1 MLNLFYPGL
10 FPWPL
15 EFLWFPH
22 CDWVSRGYLHEPTPG
37 EPAVFRVCWNSIFV
51 QPGNMISVSFFRLF
65 RVLRV
70 VKLLSKGD
78 GLRTLLY
85 TFVKSFQALPWVA
98 AFIAII
104 FFVYGVVGMQ
114 VRNIFHWF
122 NSWPFFLFRS
132 LGKLSQERALL
143 STSTTI
149 SRLSARWGQ
158 QSYATRWFWF
168 RHFSSSFARRPG
180 KVGKRSCL
188 PVLPHRSLTA
198 SSYITLTLIQAA
210 VCDPN
215 SDQGDATGCGSNFSF
230 FFFTSFI
237 LICGFLV
244 LNLFIAVI
252 MDNFDYLVQDRSIL
266 GPHHL
271 VSIIFLK

>member
-1 MLNLFYPGL
+1 M
-10 FPWPL
+10 
-15 EFLWFPH
+15 
-22 CDWVSRGYLHEPTPG
+22 TPG
-37 EPAVFRVCWNSIFV
+37 IPLISSLWLGLSWISAWANSWWAGCLSSMLELYICPARKHDICLLLPSLPCSASCETALKGGRTPNPALHLCEVLPS
-51 QPGNMISVSFFRLF
+51 PALGGRLHCHHF
-65 RVLRV
+65 LRIWSRRHA
-70 VKLLSKGD
+70 SK
-78 GLRTLLY
+78 
-85 TFVKSFQALPWVA
+85 
-98 AFIAII
+98 
-104 FFVYGVVGMQ
+104 
-114 VRNIFHWF
+114 NIFHWF

-215 SDQGDATGCGSNFSF
+215 SDQGDATGCGSNFSY